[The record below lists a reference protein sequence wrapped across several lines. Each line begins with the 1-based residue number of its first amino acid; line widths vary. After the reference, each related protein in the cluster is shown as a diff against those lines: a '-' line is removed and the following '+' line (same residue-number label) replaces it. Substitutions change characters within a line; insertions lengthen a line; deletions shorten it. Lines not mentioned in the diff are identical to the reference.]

1 MKRGESWERPPAVA
15 GRFYPGDAA
24 ELAREVE
31 QHLAAGRAA
40 TGAEPAPALALM
52 APHAG
57 YMYSGGVAGQVFAR
71 VTAPARVVVMG
82 PNHTGRGE
90 RVSVVPAG
98 AYQLPGGSV
107 PIDSEL
113 AAAILDEV
121 PGARPDADA
130 HRTEHSVEV
139 EVPFLRALEPA
150 VRFVPMVLSQLSER
164 DCFAVGEGLARAI
177 ARVGGGVLVV
187 ASSDMSH
194 YLPDA
199 EARRV
204 DRIALDSLLTGD
216 AAALHRT
223 VRERDIS
230 MCGVIPATAM
240 LAYARAA
247 GAMRPPDLVAY
258 ATSGDA
264 SGDRARVVGYA
275 GVVIAA

>member
-1 MKRGESWERPPAVA
+1 MKRGESWTRPPAVA

-31 QHLAAGRAA
+31 AHLAAGRVE
-40 TGAEPAPALALM
+40 GEPARALALV

-71 VTAPARVVVMG
+71 VAVPGRVVVMG

-90 RVSVVPAG
+90 RVSLVPAG
-98 AYQLPGGSV
+98 AYEVPGGAV
-107 PIDSEL
+107 PIDAEL

-121 PGARPDADA
+121 PGARADADA

-139 EVPFLRALEPA
+139 ELPFLRAREPA
-150 VRFVPMVLSQLSER
+150 VRFVPMVLAGLSEK
-164 DCFAVGEGLARAI
+164 DVIAVGEGLARAI
-177 ARVGGGVLVV
+177 AKVGGDVLVV

-204 DRIALDSLLTGD
+204 DKIALDALLTGD
-216 AAALHRT
+216 AATLHRT

-230 MCGVIPATAM
+230 MCGVIPTTAM

-247 GAMRPPDLVAY
+247 GAGRPELVAY

-264 SGDRARVVGYA
+264 SGDRSRVVGYA
-275 GVVIAA
+275 GVVVTG

>member
-1 MKRGESWERPPAVA
+1 MKRDESWVRPPAVA

-24 ELAREVE
+24 ELAREVDG
-31 QHLAAGRAA
+31 HLAAGQA
-40 TGAEPAPALALM
+40 GEPARAMALV

-71 VTAPARVVVMG
+71 VVVPDRVVVMG

-90 RVSVVPAG
+90 RISVVPAG
-98 AYQLPGGSV
+98 AYEVPGGAV
-107 PIDSEL
+107 PIDAEL

-121 PGARPDADA
+121 PGARADADA
-130 HRTEHSVEV
+130 HRMEHSVEV
-139 EVPFLRALEPA
+139 EVPFLRARHPA
-150 VRFVPMVLSQLSER
+150 VSFVPMVLAGLSER
-164 DCFAVGEGLARAI
+164 DAIAVGEGLARAV
-177 ARVGGGVLVV
+177 ARLGADVLVV

-204 DRIALDSLLTGD
+204 DKIALDALMTGD
-216 AAALHRT
+216 AATLHRT

-230 MCGVIPATAM
+230 MCGVIPTTAM

-247 GAMRPPDLVAY
+247 GATAPPELVAY
-258 ATSGDA
+258 ATSADA
-264 SGDRARVVGYA
+264 SGDRSRVVGYA
-275 GVVIAA
+275 GVVVSG

>member
-1 MKRGESWERPPAVA
+1 MKRVTSWVRPPAVA
-15 GRFYPGDAA
+15 GRFYPGDAG
-24 ELAREVE
+24 ELAREVQE
-31 QHLAAGRAA
+31 HLAAGRAA
-40 TGAEPAPALALM
+40 GGEPAPALALV

-57 YMYSGGVAGQVFAR
+57 YMYSGPVAGQVFAR
-71 VTAPARVVVMG
+71 VAVPARVVVMG

-98 AYQLPGGSV
+98 AFEVPGGAV
-107 PIDSEL
+107 PVDEEL
-113 AAAILDEV
+113 AAAILDAV

-130 HRTEHSVEV
+130 HRMEHSVEV
-139 EVPFLRALEPA
+139 EVPFLRALQPA
-150 VRFVPMVLSQLSER
+150 VRFVPMVLSSLSER
-164 DCFAVGEGLARAI
+164 EAIAVGEGLARAV
-177 ARVGGGVLVV
+177 AAVGGQVLVV

-204 DRIALDSLLTGD
+204 DRIALDALLTGD
-216 AAALHRT
+216 PATLHRT

-230 MCGVIPATAM
+230 MCGVIPTTAM

-247 GAMRPPDLVAY
+247 GARRPPELVAY

-264 SGDRARVVGYA
+264 SGDFSRVVGYA
-275 GVVIAA
+275 GVVVSA

>member
-1 MKRGESWERPPAVA
+1 MKRDESWDRPPAVA

-24 ELAREVE
+24 ELEREVE
-31 QHLAAGRAA
+31 GHLAAGGG
-40 TGAEPAPALALM
+40 GAPARALALV

-57 YMYSGGVAGQVFAR
+57 YMYSGGVAGQIFAR
-71 VTAPARVVVMG
+71 VVVPARVVVMG

-98 AYQLPGGSV
+98 AYQLPGGAV
-107 PIDSEL
+107 PIDGEL

-121 PGARPDADA
+121 SGARADADA
-130 HRTEHSVEV
+130 HRSEHSVEV
-139 EVPFLRALEPA
+139 ELPFLRARQPEIQ
-150 VRFVPMVLSQLSER
+150 FVPMVLAGLSEK
-164 DCFAVGEGLARAI
+164 DAIAVGEGLARAV
-177 ARVGGGVLVV
+177 ARVGADVLVV

-204 DRIALDSLLTGD
+204 DKIALDALLTGD
-216 AAALHRT
+216 AATLHRT

-230 MCGVIPATAM
+230 MCGVVPTTAM

-247 GAMRPPDLVAY
+247 GAAAPPELVAY
-258 ATSGDA
+258 ATSGDS
-264 SGDRARVVGYA
+264 SGDRSRVVGYA
-275 GVVIAA
+275 GVLIAA

>member
-1 MKRGESWERPPAVA
+1 MRRGESWQRPPAVA
-15 GRFYPGDAA
+15 GRFYPADAK
-24 ELAREVE
+24 ELTRDVE
-31 QHLAAGRAA
+31 KYLAAGRA
-40 TGAEPAPALALM
+40 GGEPVRALALM

-71 VTAPARVVVMG
+71 VAVPERVVVMG

-98 AYQLPGGSV
+98 SYALPGGPV
-107 PIDSEL
+107 PIDAEL
-113 AAAILDEV
+113 AGAILDEV

-130 HRTEHSVEV
+130 HRSEHSVEV
-139 EVPFLRALEPA
+139 EVPFLRALRPT
-150 VRFVPMVLSQLSER
+150 VRFVPMVLSGLSEK
-164 DCFAVGEGLARAI
+164 DCIAVGEALARAI
-177 ARVGGGVLVV
+177 ARVGGDVLVV

-204 DRIALDSLLTGD
+204 DKIALDALLTGE
-216 AAALHRT
+216 AATLHRT

-230 MCGVIPATAM
+230 MCGVIPTTAM

-247 GAMRPPDLVAY
+247 GAPGQPELIAY

-264 SGDRARVVGYA
+264 SGDRSRVVGYA
-275 GVVIAA
+275 GVVVAG

>member
-1 MKRGESWERPPAVA
+1 VKRDESWQRPPAVA
-15 GRFYPGDAA
+15 GRFYPGDAV
-24 ELAREVE
+24 ELGREVDD
-31 QHLAAGRAA
+31 HLAAGRA
-40 TGAEPAPALALM
+40 GEPVRALALV

-71 VTAPARVVVMG
+71 VAVPERVVVMG

-90 RVSVVPAG
+90 RISVVPAG
-98 AYQLPGGSV
+98 AYQVPGGAV
-107 PIDSEL
+107 AIDEQL

-130 HRTEHSVEV
+130 HRMEHSVEV
-139 EVPFLRALEPA
+139 ELPFLRARQPA
-150 VRFVPMVLSQLSER
+150 IVFVPMVLAGLSEKESI
-164 DCFAVGEGLARAI
+164 AVGEGLARAI
-177 ARVGGGVLVV
+177 ARAGGEVLVV

-204 DRIALDSLLTGD
+204 DKIALDALLTGD
-216 AAALHRT
+216 PATLHRT

-230 MCGVIPATAM
+230 MCGVIPTTAM

-247 GAMRPPDLVAY
+247 GAASPPELVAY

-264 SGDRARVVGYA
+264 SGDRSRVVGYA
-275 GVVIAA
+275 GVVVAG

>member
-15 GRFYPGDAA
+15 GRFYPGEAA
-24 ELAREVE
+24 ELVREVE
-31 QHLAAGRAA
+31 QHLAAGRSAA
-40 TGAEPAPALALM
+40 GVEPAPALALM

-71 VTAPARVVVMG
+71 VAMPSRVVVMG

-90 RVSVVPAG
+90 RVSVMPAG
-98 AYQLPGGSV
+98 SYQLPGGSV

-121 PGARPDADA
+121 PGARPDVDA

-150 VRFVPMVLSQLSER
+150 VRFVPMVLSSLSER

>member
-1 MKRGESWERPPAVA
+1 MKRGESWTRPPAVA
-15 GRFYPGDAA
+15 GRFYPDDAA

-31 QHLAAGRAA
+31 AHLAAGR
-40 TGAEPAPALALM
+40 GAGGEPARALALV

-71 VTAPARVVVMG
+71 VAVPERVVVMG

-90 RVSVVPAG
+90 RVSVMPAG
-98 AYQLPGGSV
+98 AYRVPGGSA
-107 PIDSEL
+107 PIDAEL

-121 PGARPDADA
+121 PGARADVDA
-130 HRTEHSVEV
+130 HRMEHSVEV
-139 EVPFLRALEPA
+139 EVPFLRARQPA
-150 VRFVPMVLSQLSER
+150 VTFVPMVLAGLSEKESI
-164 DCFAVGEGLARAI
+164 AVGEGLARAI
-177 ARVGGGVLVV
+177 ARVGGDVLVV

-204 DRIALDSLLTGD
+204 DKIALDALLTGD
-216 AAALHRT
+216 AATLHRA

-230 MCGVIPATAM
+230 MCGVVPTTAM

-247 GAMRPPDLVAY
+247 GAASKPELVAY

-264 SGDRARVVGYA
+264 SGDRSRVVGYA

>member
-1 MKRGESWERPPAVA
+1 MKRGESWVRPAAVA

-31 QHLAAGRAA
+31 AHLAAGRVD
-40 TGAEPAPALALM
+40 GEPGRALALV

-71 VTAPARVVVMG
+71 VAVPARVVVMG

-90 RVSVVPAG
+90 RVSLVPAG
-98 AYQLPGGSV
+98 AYELPGGSV
-107 PIDSEL
+107 PIDAEL

-121 PGARPDADA
+121 PGARADADA
-130 HRTEHSVEV
+130 HRSEHSVEV
-139 EVPFLRALEPA
+139 ELPFLRARQPA
-150 VRFVPMVLSQLSER
+150 VRFVPMVLAGLSEK
-164 DCFAVGEGLARAI
+164 DAIAVGEGLARAI
-177 ARVGGGVLVV
+177 AKVGGDVLVV
-187 ASSDMSH
+187 ASSDLSH

-204 DRIALDSLLTGD
+204 DRIALDALLTGD
-216 AAALHRT
+216 PATLHRT

-230 MCGVIPATAM
+230 MCGVIPTTAM

-247 GAMRPPDLVAY
+247 GAGQPELVAY
-258 ATSGDA
+258 ATSADA
-264 SGDRARVVGYA
+264 SGDRSRVVGYA
-275 GVVIAA
+275 GLVIAA

>member
-1 MKRGESWERPPAVA
+1 MKRRESWTRPPAVA

-31 QHLAAGRAA
+31 GLLAAGRQD
-40 TGAEPAPALALM
+40 EPARALGLV

-57 YMYSGGVAGQVFAR
+57 YMYSGPVAGQVFAR
-71 VTAPARVVVMG
+71 VAIPDRVVVMG

-98 AYQLPGGSV
+98 GYQVPGGVV
-107 PIDSEL
+107 PIDDEL

-121 PGARPDADA
+121 PGARADREA
-130 HRTEHSVEV
+130 HRLEHSVEV
-139 EVPFLRALEPA
+139 ELPFLRARAPA
-150 VRFVPMVLSQLSER
+150 VRFVPMVLSGLSEGEAI
-164 DCFAVGEGLARAI
+164 AVGEGLARAI
-177 ARVGGGVLVV
+177 ERVGGEVLVV

-204 DRIALDSLLTGD
+204 DRIALDALLSGD
-216 AAALHRT
+216 AATLHRT

-230 MCGVIPATAM
+230 MCGVVPTTAM

-247 GAMRPPDLVAY
+247 GAARPPELVAY

-264 SGDRARVVGYA
+264 SGDRSRVVGYA
-275 GVVIAA
+275 GVMVTR

>member
-1 MKRGESWERPPAVA
+1 MKRGESWLRPPAVA

-31 QHLAAGRAA
+31 QHLSAGRAA
-40 TGAEPAPALALM
+40 AGSAPAPALALM

-71 VTAPARVVVMG
+71 VAIPERVVVMG

-98 AYQLPGGSV
+98 AYQVPGGSV

-113 AAAILDEV
+113 AEAILDEV

-130 HRTEHSVEV
+130 HRMEHSVEV
-139 EVPFLRALEPA
+139 EVPFLRALQPA
-150 VRFVPMVLSQLSER
+150 LRFVPMVLGALSER
-164 DCFAVGEGLARAI
+164 DSIAVGQGLARAV
-177 ARVGGGVLVV
+177 ARVGGDVLVV

-204 DRIALDSLLTGD
+204 DKIALDALLTGD

-230 MCGVIPATAM
+230 MCGVIPTTAM
-240 LAYARAA
+240 LAYAGAA
-247 GAMRPPDLVAY
+247 GATRRPDLVAY
-258 ATSGDA
+258 GTSGDT
-264 SGDRARVVGYA
+264 SGDRSRVVGYA
-275 GVVIAA
+275 GVIIAA

>member
-1 MKRGESWERPPAVA
+1 VKRGESWVRPPAVA

-31 QHLAAGRAA
+31 AHLAAGRVD
-40 TGAEPAPALALM
+40 GEPARALALV

-71 VTAPARVVVMG
+71 VAVPARVVVMG

-90 RVSVVPAG
+90 RVSLVPAG
-98 AYQLPGGSV
+98 AYEVPGGSV
-107 PIDSEL
+107 P
-113 AAAILDEV
+113 
-121 PGARPDADA
+121 
-130 HRTEHSVEV
+130 VEV
-139 EVPFLRALEPA
+139 ELPVLRAREPA
-150 VRFVPMVLSQLSER
+150 VRFVPMVLAGLSEK
-164 DCFAVGEGLARAI
+164 DAIAVGEGVARAV
-177 ARVGGGVLVV
+177 AKVGGEVLVV

-204 DRIALDSLLTGD
+204 DKIALDALLTGD
-216 AAALHRT
+216 AATLHRT

-230 MCGVIPATAM
+230 MCGVVPTTAM
-240 LAYARAA
+240 LAYAQAA
-247 GAMRPPDLVAY
+247 GAGRPELVAY

-264 SGDRARVVGYA
+264 SGDRSRVVGYA

>member
-1 MKRGESWERPPAVA
+1 MRRGESWQRPPAVA
-15 GRFYPGDAA
+15 GRFYPADAK
-24 ELAREVE
+24 ELTRDVE
-31 QHLAAGRAA
+31 KYLAAGRA
-40 TGAEPAPALALM
+40 GGEPVRALALM

-71 VTAPARVVVMG
+71 VVVPERVVVMG

-98 AYQLPGGSV
+98 SYALPGGPV
-107 PIDSEL
+107 PIDAEL

-121 PGARPDADA
+121 PTARPDADA
-130 HRTEHSVEV
+130 HRSEHSVEV
-139 EVPFLRALEPA
+139 EVPFLRALQPA
-150 VRFVPMVLSQLSER
+150 VRFVPMVLAGLSEK
-164 DCFAVGEGLARAI
+164 DCIALGEGLARAI
-177 ARVGGGVLVV
+177 ARVGGDVLVV

-204 DRIALDSLLTGD
+204 DKIALDALLSGEATT
-216 AAALHRT
+216 LHRT

-230 MCGVIPATAM
+230 MCGVIPTTAM

-247 GAMRPPDLVAY
+247 GAPGLPELVAY
-258 ATSGDA
+258 ATSADT
-264 SGDRARVVGYA
+264 SGDRSRVVGYA
-275 GVVIAA
+275 GVVVAG

>member
-1 MKRGESWERPPAVA
+1 MKRSDSWVRPPAVA
-15 GRFYPGDAA
+15 GRFYPGDA
-24 ELAREVE
+24 ETLEQDVE
-31 QHLAAGRAA
+31 RYLAAGRA
-40 TGAEPAPALALM
+40 GQPARAVALV

-71 VTAPARVVVMG
+71 VRVPERVVVMG

-98 AYQLPGGSV
+98 SFQVPGGAV
-107 PIDSEL
+107 PIDEEL

-130 HRTEHSVEV
+130 HRSEHSVEV
-139 EVPFLRALEPA
+139 ELPFLRALQKE
-150 VRFVPMVLSQLSER
+150 VRFVPMVLGGLAER
-164 DCFAVGEGLARAI
+164 DAIAVGQGLARAI
-177 ARVGGGVLVV
+177 ARVGGDVLVV

-204 DRIALDSLLTGD
+204 DKIALDALLTGD
-216 AAALHRT
+216 AATLHRT

-230 MCGVIPATAM
+230 MCGVIPTTAM

-247 GAMRPPDLVAY
+247 GAVQEPSLVAY

-264 SGDRARVVGYA
+264 SGDRSRVVGYA
-275 GVVIAA
+275 GVMVAG

>member
-1 MKRGESWERPPAVA
+1 MKQSESWLRPPAVA

-24 ELAREVE
+24 ELARDVE
-31 QHLAAGRAA
+31 GYLAAGRAA
-40 TGAEPAPALALM
+40 GAAVRAMALV

-71 VTAPARVVVMG
+71 VVVPERVVVMG
-82 PNHTGRGE
+82 PNHTGRGQ
-90 RVSVVPAG
+90 RISVVPAG
-98 AYQLPGGSV
+98 GYQLPGGTV
-107 PIDSEL
+107 PVDEEL

-139 EVPFLRALEPA
+139 ELPFVRALQPA
-150 VRFVPMVLSQLSER
+150 VRFVPMVLASLSEQ
-164 DCFAVGEGLARAI
+164 DAIAVGQGLARAI
-177 ARVGGGVLVV
+177 AKVGGEVLVV

-204 DRIALDSLLTGD
+204 DKIALDALLTGD

-230 MCGVIPATAM
+230 MCGVIPTTAM

-247 GAMRPPDLVAY
+247 GAAGAPELVAY

-264 SGDRARVVGYA
+264 SGDRSRVVGYA
-275 GVVIAA
+275 GVVVAG